1 MLMGNLRGETP
12 FLRCCMSCL
21 CFRCDAAKRVP
32 WTNFCC
38 SQFVLFATMLDMPAH
53 LSQGCL
59 ISLSRN
65 YVLGPE
71 IHFDARLFHPACWQ
85 WLCISTSTGKVSCLE
100 NHTPHTHVPCPCPG
114 PTCCFHGKR
123 RWPPRLQSRALARC
137 LGNIRSGEVFIFV
150 VPARLE
156 IVFAARQTAVVIVS
170 FAVYSCIIAK
180 GGSRHEHLLAWHTD
194 SRTFERAS
202 HNPLNV
208 DRYVLCVCLRLSGLS
223 FAGCSLVVI
232 MVFTHNE

>member
-1 MLMGNLRGETP
+1 MHD
-12 FLRCCMSCL
+12 
-21 CFRCDAAKRVP
+21 CFIPLVGDGCAFVIQRARSRVWKTIP
-32 WTNFCC
+32 PTHT
-38 SQFVLFATMLDMPAH
+38 SPVRAPGPLFV
-53 LSQGCL
+53 
-59 ISLSRN
+59 
-65 YVLGPE
+65 
-71 IHFDARLFHPACWQ
+71 
-85 WLCISTSTGKVSCLE
+85 STGSGAGRPV
-100 NHTPHTHVPCPCPG
+100 
-114 PTCCFHGKR
+114 
-123 RWPPRLQSRALARC
+123 QSRALARC

-170 FAVYSCIIAK
+170 FAVCSCIIAK

-208 DRYVLCVCLRLSGLS
+208 DRYVLCVCLRLFGLS